1 MKHEF
6 SFGVIADCQ
15 AADADD
21 FTGKIRGTND
31 EFTNCYRLSPYKLEE
46 AVRTF
51 NEFDLEY
58 IIHLGDFVDRSLRD
72 ADRLHRIMGRA
83 TAPLLHVLGNHEFWN
98 HDSLDTVLAAYNM
111 ESNYYSMR
119 VNGSRLIMLDTC
131 DLGVLEHP
139 EGSPEWKRGRALLD
153 LMQKNNAINA
163 YHWNGGIGE
172 RQMEWLN
179 SELFDAAK
187 HDEKAV
193 LFAHHPVF
201 PPGTLNALN
210 DNEIM
215 QMIDNH
221 DNVAAFINGHNHG
234 GNYGVRNSVP
244 YVTIEGMLSGKTN
257 AYGIVD
263 VYGDRLEIHGYGR
276 VPNRV
281 LQVQHQ
287 AR

>member
-1 MKHEF
+1 MSREL
-6 SFGVIADCQ
+6 SFGVVADCQ
-15 AADADD
+15 AANADD

-51 NEFDLEY
+51 NEFDLEF
-58 IIHLGDFVDRSLRD
+58 IVHLGDFVDRSLHD
-72 ADRLHRIMGRA
+72 ADQLHRIMARA
-83 TAPLLHVLGNHEFWN
+83 AAPLYHVLGNHEFWN
-98 HDSLDTVLAAYNM
+98 NDPLEVVLATYNM
-111 ESNYYSMR
+111 ESNYYSVR
-119 VNGSRLIMLDTC
+119 KNGNRFLMLDTC

-139 EGSPEWKRGRALLD
+139 EGSMEWKRGKALID
-153 LMQKNNAINA
+153 LMQRNNAINA

-179 SELFDAAK
+179 TELTDAANN
-187 HDEKAV
+187 DEKAI

-210 DNEIM
+210 ENEIM
-215 QMIDNH
+215 RMIDSH

-234 GNYGVRNSVP
+234 GNFGVRNGVP
-244 YVTIEGMLSGKTN
+244 YVTIEGMLSSKTN

-263 VYGDRLEIHGYGR
+263 VYSDRLELKGYGR
-276 VPNRV
+276 VPSRT
-281 LQVQHQ
+281 LQVTTPEN
-287 AR
+287 